1 MTLRVRVVITNQIHK
16 KSHLS
21 LLDEQLL
28 LGHLFNIFLP
38 VRLIR
43 RRMND
48 VLHKSTV
55 LVLNRNWQAI
65 DVKTPAQAFCM
76 MANGNATALDM
87 LGVGDMR
94 PVRWHDWI
102 ALPVRDEDYAVRTV
116 RGLVRIPTVLVL
128 ARYNKV
134 PRRRP
139 KLSAKGIWER
149 DGGRCQY
156 TGRKLAPNEGNI
168 DHIVPRSR
176 GGITSWENCV
186 LADKRVNS
194 LKGNR
199 LPEEVG
205 LQLKKRPQTPRELPV
220 TYFIRNA
227 HNVADWEHFLMPAD

>member
-1 MTLRVRVVITNQIHK
+1 
-16 KSHLS
+16 
-21 LLDEQLL
+21 
-28 LGHLFNIFLP
+28 
-38 VRLIR
+38 
-43 RRMND
+43 MND
-48 VLHKSTV
+48 VLYKSTV

-87 LGVGDMR
+87 LGAGDMR
-94 PVRWHDWI
+94 PVRWHEWI
-102 ALPVRDEDYAVRTV
+102 GLPVREEDYAVRTV

-149 DGGRCQY
+149 DGGHCQY
-156 TGRKLAPNEGNI
+156 TGKKLAPHEGNI

-176 GGITSWENCV
+176 GGMTSWENCV

-227 HNVADWEHFLMPAD
+227 HNVADWKHFLMPID